1 MKRKFWMVVLLGC
14 LTVPAVAQQAVAQQ
28 AGAQQA
34 TAQQS
39 IAADTTWLPTLI
51 TDTPQQGFDLAIT
64 LSRTGVRMTQ
74 PDVRVLRE
82 GREDYMDDADSLIAA
97 SQVIA
102 IHFQTIAAANNYWRN
117 D

>member
-1 MKRKFWMVVLLGC
+1 MKRKFLMAVLLGC
-14 LTVPAVAQQAVAQQ
+14 LAVPVVAHQAVAQQ
-28 AGAQQA
+28 AAAQQ
-34 TAQQS
+34 QGG
-39 IAADTTWLPTLI
+39 AADTWLPTLI
-51 TDTPQQGFDLAIT
+51 TETPQQGFELAIT

-82 GREDYMDDADSLIAA
+82 GREEYMDDADSLIAA